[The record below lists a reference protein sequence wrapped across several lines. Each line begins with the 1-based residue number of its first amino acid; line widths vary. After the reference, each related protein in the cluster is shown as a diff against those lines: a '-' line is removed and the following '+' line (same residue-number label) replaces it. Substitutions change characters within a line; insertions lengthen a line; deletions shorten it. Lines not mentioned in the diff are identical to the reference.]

1 MTYFSR
7 APPRLRR
14 FEDTSEERGGILSSR
29 FDGLCTFWHMTAVAV
44 LLAVAMLAWSKL
56 PSMYCSLRWR
66 HMLTAYV
73 ASSQGLK
80 DGTDITQTAKALREV
95 ARIALDADE
104 MLEFCQPTPSMARL
118 QGDIYFALGEL
129 DQSWAW
135 YSRSRQLDSGNPITL
150 FRIGNLLEKMG
161 QLDKAIQ
168 MWSSAGAA
176 PYFYHV
182 GLQSLQAGDP
192 SEAYLN
198 LELAREID
206 EAHHLSSD
214 FYIALSR
221 AASAQ
226 GLMAEAEQALGEGI
240 TLEVRPRKQ
249 AELYGLLGD
258 LYAYATPAQWQQA
271 LDFYQ
276 KAVTLAA
283 DCSTWRLRLAEA
295 YRMTQRF
302 RSAEGELMVAFHLS
316 DGAIPEYR
324 AEVFMGLGVLYLT
337 ECQWVQA
344 AWAFENVLSLTPNNP
359 GALLYLGK
367 SYRLLGR
374 SAEARP
380 LLERALQAPQPHIVA
395 WAQEELNKLGQTAD
409 PELDAY
415 CQSIRELLPPDQGV
429 P

>member
-1 MTYFSR
+1 M
-7 APPRLRR
+7 P
-14 FEDTSEERGGILSSR
+14 SR
-29 FDGLCTFWHMTAVAV
+29 FKGLYTFLRMTTAAV
-44 LLAVAMLAWSKL
+44 LLAVVMLAWSKL
-56 PSMYCSLRWR
+56 PSIYCSLRR
-66 HMLTAYV
+66 GQVFAAYV
-73 ASSQGLK
+73 SASQGLRDK
-80 DGTDITQTAKALREV
+80 TDITQTAKALREEV
-95 ARIALDADE
+95 ERIALDADE
-104 MLEFCQPTPSMARL
+104 IFKFCSPTPSIARL

-129 DQSWAW
+129 DRSETW
-135 YSRSRQLDSGNPITL
+135 YSRSRQLDGGNHITL
-150 FRIGNLLEKMG
+150 FRTGNLLKEMG
-161 QLDKAIQ
+161 QLDEAIE
-168 MWSSAGAA
+168 MWRLAGAA
-176 PYFYHV
+176 PYFYQV

-226 GLMAEAEQALGEGI
+226 GLTAEAEQALGEGI

-249 AELYGLLGD
+249 AELYGLWGD

-271 LDFYQ
+271 LGFYQ

-283 DCSTWRLRLAEA
+283 DGLAYRLRLAEA

-302 RSAEGELMVAFHLS
+302 RSAKGELMVAFHLS

-337 ECQWVQA
+337 ECQWGQA
-344 AWAFENVLSLTPNNP
+344 AWAFEDVLRLTPNNP

-380 LLERALQAPQPHIVA
+380 LLERALQAPEPHIVA
-395 WAQEELNKLGQTAD
+395 WAQEELNKLGQTID

-415 CQSIRELLPPDQGV
+415 CQSIRELLPPAPGV